1 MNSKEI
7 EIAIEHL
14 SQNDKKLLNI
24 IRLSEKYNLKP
35 KKDFYTAL
43 THSIVGQQLSILA
56 ARSIIKKFMNHF
68 GGIITPDKIIKTSH
82 ETLRSLGLSNAKA
95 KYIRDLSEKVFNNE
109 VHLEKMK
116 KMGDDEIIEELT
128 KIKGIGVWTCHMF
141 LIFTLGRPN
150 VLPTGD
156 LGIKKGIQKIYNL
169 KTLPDE
175 KKIIQIAKQKNW
187 NPYCSIASWY
197 IWRSLD
203 L

>member
-7 EIAIEHL
+7 ELAIKHL
-14 SQNDKKLLNI
+14 SQNDKKLFEI
-24 IRLSEKYNLKP
+24 IRLSEKYILKP
-35 KKDFYTAL
+35 KKDLYTAL
-43 THSIVGQQLSILA
+43 THSIVGQQLSVSA
-56 ARSIIKKFMNHF
+56 ASSIIKKFMNYF
-68 GGIITPDKIIKTSH
+68 GGSISPELIINTPH

-109 VHLEKMK
+109 VHLENMK
-116 KMGDDEIIEELT
+116 EMSDDEIIEELT

-156 LGIKKGIQKIYNL
+156 LGIKKGIQKVYNL
-169 KTLPDE
+169 KKLPDE
-175 KKIIQIAKQKNW
+175 KKIILIAKQNNW
-187 NPYCSIASWY
+187 HPYCSIASWY
-197 IWRSLD
+197 IWRSLE